1 MSDLVERLRTAS
13 SLAQA
18 LPACREAAARI
29 EALEAA
35 KAEAAQTCNS
45 YLDRALKAEARIEA
59 LEAALQAIVNLST
72 LSICEDI
79 DSSRRV
85 NQIARAAL
93 APEQE
98 K

>member
-1 MSDLVERLRTAS
+1 MSDLSRLEGEAWDRGY
-13 SLAQA
+13 
-18 LPACREAAARI
+18 ACGKLEAADRI

-59 LEAALQAIVNLST
+59 LEAALRAIADKRKMDAVAAVSMQA
-72 LSICEDI
+72 
-79 DSSRRV
+79 
-85 NQIARAAL
+85 IARAAL